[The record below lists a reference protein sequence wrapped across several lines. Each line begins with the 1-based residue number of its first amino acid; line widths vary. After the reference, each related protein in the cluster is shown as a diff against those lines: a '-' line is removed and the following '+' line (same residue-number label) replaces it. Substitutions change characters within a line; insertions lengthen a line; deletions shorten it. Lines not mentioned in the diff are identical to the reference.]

1 MRGAALR
8 TLAMGVGSLS
18 LRPSL
23 ARGGELGRAGL
34 SMRALLLQPPR
45 EVGWF
50 LKANS
55 GQVETC
61 LNLAL
66 LAAGFNDQQLT
77 LDSR

>member
-1 MRGAALR
+1 
-8 TLAMGVGSLS
+8 
-18 LRPSL
+18 
-23 ARGGELGRAGL
+23 
-34 SMRALLLQPPR
+34 MRALLLQPPR

-50 LKANS
+50 FKANS

-66 LAAGFNDQQLT
+66 LVAGLNDQQLT